1 MNDLWNISFDSCSG
15 LAAGTVPTLCCVGNG
30 RIGIRGA
37 IPELPNHREQGI
49 FLAGYY
55 DQLPRPELDP
65 AKFNPFLVSWSH
77 LELVPG
83 YHREVCLVK
92 GPNFLDANWSIG
104 GGPLP
109 AEECRLDAVRQ
120 GLDLAHGEFSAELEL
135 STPEGR
141 HFILRTCRF
150 THMAR
155 ENQVYTRYELTSLD
169 YEGEVCYTARINAD
183 TKNFNISGIYQDTT
197 DGTDEEYLRLYD
209 PVHAGCGEEGLT
221 LLTRGRVDGH
231 KAAFATCLVGGD
243 VEACPE
249 QGIQRFHTSIRP
261 GETVTLERVSAFEAD
276 LFSDDV
282 EAKAAVELA
291 DARGRTYGQARIE
304 SDRVWARLWADSDI
318 LLEGDDRVQ
327 LGLRHSIYQ
336 LLIAACRSSDRVS
349 IPAKGLTGEGYR
361 GMVFWDTDIHM
372 APFYLYTQPDI
383 ARNLVRFRVN
393 TLDGARSKAARYGL
407 KGASY
412 PWETSSSGEEECE
425 SFLKLLTHQ
434 LHITADVL
442 YTAGRYLHTSG
453 EEDMLWDG
461 VAELYL
467 ETARFWLSKGYEKD
481 GLWNIPSASGPDELH
496 LECDN
501 NAYVNN
507 LAAHNL
513 KLAWQTARKLS
524 AEDPARWA
532 VLLDKIGMSREEMA
546 LLERFHDRV
555 KTMQGP
561 DGIFEQCE
569 GFFQLE
575 DRIVFEDSLYDIPAD
590 TQTVK
595 QADVLMLLFLL
606 PQLTTPESLRANWD
620 YYEPRTTHT
629 SSLSYGVHG
638 ILAARLGLHDK
649 AAFYLDKSLGI
660 DLYDEKGGCQDG
672 AHLAAN
678 GMSWSAVVSG
688 MCGCALNGDVL
699 SISPALPDAWRRVH
713 FTLRWKGRIIEFT
726 FTHRETVLLL
736 REGGELPVVVAGEP
750 ITLRE
755 GRAICRSC

>member
-1 MNDLWNISFDSCSG
+1 MSELWHISFEGCEG
-15 LAAGTVPTLCCVGNG
+15 PAAGNIPTLCCVGNG

-37 IPELPNHREQGI
+37 VPELENRGEQGI

-92 GPNFLDANWSIG
+92 CPNFLDGCWSAAG
-104 GGPLP
+104 GELTS
-109 AEECRLDAVRQ
+109 ARCRVLSARQ
-120 GLDLAHGEFSAELEL
+120 ELDLSCGEFSVALELED
-135 STPEGR
+135 PAG
-141 HFILRTCRF
+141 HRF
-150 THMAR
+150 TLRALRFAHMGR
-155 ENQVYTRYELTSLD
+155 ENRVYTRYELTSHD
-169 YEGEVCYTARINAD
+169 YEGPAVYTARIDAD

-209 PVHAGCGEEGLT
+209 PVRASAGPDGLT
-221 LLTRGRVDGH
+221 LRIRGRVDGR
-231 KAAFATCLVGGD
+231 KAAFATCLMGPSVTAD
-243 VEACPE
+243 PEAGT
-249 QGIQRFHTSIRP
+249 QTFRTQVRK
-261 GETVTLERVSAFEAD
+261 GETVVLERVSAFEAD

-282 EAKAAVELA
+282 EGTVRAELQLAKAQSYA
-291 DARGRTYGQARIE
+291 QAKTD
-304 SDRVWARLWADSDI
+304 SDQVWAGLWADSDI
-318 LLEGDDRVQ
+318 QLEGDERVQ

-336 LLIAACRSSDRVS
+336 LLIAACRSSDKVS

-372 APFYLYTQPDI
+372 APFYLYTQPEI
-383 ARNLVRFRVN
+383 ARSLVRFRIN
-393 TLDGARSKAARYGL
+393 TLDGARAKAAWYGQR
-407 KGASY
+407 GASF
-412 PWETSSSGEEECE
+412 PWETSSSGQEECE

-434 LHITADVL
+434 LHITADVA

-453 EEDMLWDG
+453 DRELLWDG
-461 VAELYL
+461 AAELFL

-513 KLAWQTARKLS
+513 ELAWHAARELS
-524 AEDPARWA
+524 AEDPARWDE
-532 VLLDKIGMSREEMA
+532 LLDRIGMGADELA
-546 LLERFHDRV
+546 LLERFHDKVR
-555 KTMQGP
+555 TMQGA
-561 DGIFEQCE
+561 DGVFEQCE
-569 GFFQLE
+569 GFFGLE

-606 PQLTTPESLRANWD
+606 PELTTPESLRANWD

-638 ILAARLGLHDK
+638 ILASWLGLEEK
-649 AAFYLDKSLGI
+649 AGYYLTKSLGI
-660 DLYDEKGGCQDG
+660 DLYDEGGGCQDG
-672 AHLAAN
+672 AHLAAD

-688 MCGCALNGDVL
+688 ICGCGLNGDIL
-699 SISPALPDAWRRVH
+699 SITPKLPARWKKVA
-713 FTLRWKGRIIEFT
+713 FTLKWKGRIIQVDIRT
-726 FTHRETVLLL
+726 GKTALYLKK
-736 REGGELPVVVAGEP
+736 GPALPVVLMGKTVELAEGE
-750 ITLRE
+750 RVC
-755 GRAICRSC
+755 ASC